1 MNWKVFGLLPA
12 LILAAVPAYS
22 YTNSNNQTDSSS
34 VLVAQNK
41 PSGAMEGESMQ
52 QPGGAMEGESMQQ
65 PSGAMM
71 NSSTMMGMGSM
82 GEEVKAA
89 QMYLQQQGFYTG
101 PLNGTYDEATRS
113 AVIEFQNS
121 KQIEPTGI
129 IGPTTRGAMQ

>member
-1 MNWKVFGLLPA
+1 MNWKVLGLLPI
-12 LILAAVPAYS
+12 LTLAAVPAYS
-22 YTNSNNQTDSSS
+22 HTNSNNQIDSSS
-34 VLVAQNK
+34 VLVAQNQ
-41 PSGAMEGESMQ
+41 PS
-52 QPGGAMEGESMQQ
+52 GAMEGESMQQ

-82 GEEVKAA
+82 GEEVEAA
-89 QMYLQQQGFYTG
+89 QRYLQQQGFYTG